1 MWLRHKEPSK
11 KTLYDTK
18 PFLID
23 VILNVLD
30 DINEG

>member
-1 MWLRHKEPSK
+1 MWLRLKEPSR